1 MLRKTLLAL
10 SISAMGIAPA
20 VAAPIFYDNF
30 NSESQGF
37 NYTGFAQWTVTS
49 GSVDLIGTGFFDIY
63 PGNGNY
69 VDLDGTTSGAN
80 PAGQIT
86 TNASFAAGTYTL
98 SFDLGGSQRG
108 DTNTV
113 EVTLGNFVQDITL
126 PSNAPLGLQTF
137 TFTTTGG
144 QLSFTNLG
152 LSDNF
157 GLILDNV
164 ELDIAEVP
172 EPASLGLLGMGLV
185 AMGMR
190 RRGKKKS
197 A

>member
-1 MLRKTLLAL
+1 MFRTAL
-10 SISAMGIAPA
+10 FA
-20 VAAPIFYDNF
+20 VAMAAVATSAQATVIFSDNF
-30 NSESQGF
+30 NSETQAL
-37 NYTGFAQWTVTS
+37 NYTGFANWTVTA
-49 GSVDLIGTGFFDIY
+49 GSVDLIGTGFYDFY

-69 VDLDGTTSGAN
+69 VDLDGTTPGQN

-86 TNASFAAGTYTL
+86 TDDSFGAGTYTL
-98 SFDLGGSQRG
+98 SFDLGGSTRG

-113 EVTLGNFVQDITL
+113 EVALGNFVKDITL
-126 PSNAPLGLQTF
+126 ASSAPLALYSY

-144 QLSFTNLG
+144 HLSFTNLG

-164 ELDIAEVP
+164 TLSVP
-172 EPASLGLLGMGLV
+172 EPATLGLFGMGLL
-185 AMGMR
+185 AMAMMR
-190 RRGKKKS
+190 RRPKRKT

>member
-10 SISAMGIAPA
+10 AISAMGTAPA
-20 VAAPIFYDNF
+20 VAGPIFSDNF
-30 NSESQGF
+30 NGESQGL
-37 NYTGFAQWTVTS
+37 NYTGFAQWTVTA
-49 GSVDLIGTGFFDIY
+49 GSVDLIGTGFYDLF

-69 VDLDGTTSGAN
+69 VDLDGTTSGLN

-86 TNASFAAGTYTL
+86 TDMVFAAGTYTL

-113 EVTLGNFVQDITL
+113 EVVLGNFVQDITL
-126 PSNAPLGLQTF
+126 PSNAPLSLYTY

-152 LSDNF
+152 ASDNL

-164 ELDIAEVP
+164 EVDVP
-172 EPASLGLLGMGLV
+172 EPASLGLLGAALV
-185 AMGMR
+185 ATGFGLR
-190 RRGKKKS
+190 RKRKT

>member
-20 VAAPIFYDNF
+20 AAVPIFSDNF
-30 NSESQGF
+30 NGETQGL
-37 NYTGFAQWTVTS
+37 NYTGFAQWTVTA
-49 GSVDLIGTGFFDIY
+49 GSVDLIGTGFYDFY

-69 VDLDGTTSGAN
+69 VDLDGSTGGQN

-86 TNASFAAGTYTL
+86 TNMVFAAGTYTL

-126 PSNAPLGLQTF
+126 PSSAPLSLYTY

-144 QLSFTNLG
+144 HLVFTDLG
-152 LSDNF
+152 LSDNV

-164 ELDIAEVP
+164 EVDVP
-172 EPASLGLLGMGLV
+172 EPASLGLLGAALTAVGFGL
-185 AMGMR
+185 R
-190 RRGKKKS
+190 RKRKP